1 MRARLHIAYGTYAKV
16 AGLLAAPWP
25 KVTIFSFFHAMTHPV
40 DACTA
45 PRRYAVLY
53 YKRKKKVH
61 KQKGVSKEDGILVV
75 EPPPSCKVSLF
86 EDDGMSMHGGKNKKK
101 SATLVT
107 SGINWTISKKAFGVV
122 DSKSGAGNVF
132 ELGPN
137 GLADGDIVEMSSAA
151 LDLEITAVL
160 DGGGG
165 GAAAM
170 GTTSGG
176 ATKSL
181 GGLKK
186 PALGGLGGGG
196 LKKRPG
202 GLGGGMSKGGIG
214 LGGKAGAGNGRGL
227 VSRKPTNPLLAGRK
241 RPLVGLGSGTAG
253 GTGLGRGLVGRRPPP
268 QPKRRDD
275 DNDNRKGNNDDEEDD
290 DEMDGS
296 NGMENMTEAKVN
308 AASGRKGPL
317 SRVPSSLLGGGGKK
331 RRIISGRGLGA
342 TAASAGASTTSSTAA
357 ASISAADSFPGA
369 IGTIIAPASIRGILR
384 PHQREGVTFLWNCLT
399 GASPDLQRVAEESG
413 AGSAAS
419 KGAILA
425 DEMGEFHSYVFVFML
440 FVTCLHLYF

>member
-1 MRARLHIAYGTYAKV
+1 
-16 AGLLAAPWP
+16 
-25 KVTIFSFFHAMTHPV
+25 MTDPA
-40 DACTA
+40 DDGTA
-45 PRRYAVLY
+45 PRRYGVLY

-75 EPPPSCKVSLF
+75 QPPPSCKVSLF
-86 EDDGMSMHGGKNKKK
+86 EDDGMSMHGGKNKKRP
-101 SATLVT
+101 ATLVT

-151 LDLEITAVL
+151 LDCEITAVL

-165 GAAAM
+165 GGAAAAM
-170 GTTSGG
+170 GAANGG

-196 LKKRPG
+196 GLKKRPG
-202 GLGGGMSKGGIG
+202 GLGGGISKGG
-214 LGGKAGAGNGRGL
+214 LGGGAGAGRGL
-227 VSRKPTNPLLAGRK
+227 VNRKPTNPLLAGRK
-241 RPLVGLGSGTAG
+241 RPLGGLGSGTSG

-268 QPKRRDD
+268 QPKRKDD
-275 DNDNRKGNNDDEEDD
+275 DIDNRKGNNDESDEEDD
-290 DEMDGS
+290 DEEMDGS
-296 NGMENMTEAKVN
+296 SGMENMTEAKAN
-308 AASGRKGPL
+308 AASGRKGLL
-317 SRVPSSLLGGGGKK
+317 SQVPSSLLGGGVKK
-331 RRIISGRGLGA
+331 RRIVSGRGLGA
-342 TAASAGASTTSSTAA
+342 TAASAVASTTSTAA
-357 ASISAADSFPGA
+357 ASIPAADSFPGA

-399 GASPDLQRVAEESG
+399 GASPNLQRVAEESG

-425 DEMGEFHSYVFVFML
+425 DEMGEFHSHIYIFVFMI
-440 FVTCLHLYF
+440 FVACLHLYL

>member
-1 MRARLHIAYGTYAKV
+1 MTDPADAGTASA
-16 AGLLAAPWP
+16 AG
-25 KVTIFSFFHAMTHPV
+25 
-40 DACTA
+40 A

-86 EDDGMSMHGGKNKKK
+86 EDDGMSMHGGKTKKK
-101 SATLVT
+101 SATPVT

-151 LDLEITAVL
+151 LDCEITAVL

-165 GAAAM
+165 GAAAPM
-170 GTTSGG
+170 GAANGG
-176 ATKSL
+176 AIKSL

-186 PALGGLGGGG
+186 PALGSLGGGGG

-214 LGGKAGAGNGRGL
+214 LGGKAGAVRGL

-241 RPLVGLGSGTAG
+241 RPLGGLGSGTAG

-268 QPKRRDD
+268 QPKRKDD
-275 DNDNRKGNNDDEEDD
+275 DNDNRKGSNDGEEDDDDD

-296 NGMENMTEAKVN
+296 SGMENMTEAKAN
-308 AASGRKGPL
+308 AANGRKGLL
-317 SRVPSSLLGGGGKK
+317 SRDPSSFLAGGGKK
-331 RRIISGRGLGA
+331 RRIVSGRGLGA

-357 ASISAADSFPGA
+357 GSISAADSFPGA

-413 AGSAAS
+413 AGLAAS

-425 DEMGEFHSYVFVFML
+425 DEMGEFHSYMFVFML
-440 FVTCLHLYF
+440 FVTCLHLYL

>member
-1 MRARLHIAYGTYAKV
+1 
-16 AGLLAAPWP
+16 
-25 KVTIFSFFHAMTHPV
+25 MTNPV
-40 DACTA
+40 DEGTAAAAA

-61 KQKGVSKEDGILVV
+61 KQKGVSKEDGILLV

-86 EDDGMSMHGGKNKKK
+86 EDDGMSMHGGKTMKK

-151 LDLEITAVL
+151 LDCEITAVL

-165 GAAAM
+165 GAAAAM
-170 GTTSGG
+170 GTANGS
-176 ATKSL
+176 AIKSL

-186 PALGGLGGGG
+186 SALGGLGGGGG

-214 LGGKAGAGNGRGL
+214 LGGKAGAGRGL

-241 RPLVGLGSGTAG
+241 RPLGGIGSGTAG

-268 QPKRRDD
+268 QPKRKDD
-275 DNDNRKGNNDDEEDD
+275 DNDYRKGSNDDEEDD
-290 DEMDGS
+290 DDEEMDGS
-296 NGMENMTEAKVN
+296 SGTENMTEAKAN
-308 AASGRKGPL
+308 AASGRKGLL

-331 RRIISGRGLGA
+331 RRIVSGRGLGA

-357 ASISAADSFPGA
+357 ASISTADSFPGA
-369 IGTIIAPASIRGILR
+369 IGTIIAPASIRDILR

-413 AGSAAS
+413 AGLAAS

-425 DEMGEFHSYVFVFML
+425 DEMGEFHSYMFVFML
-440 FVTCLHLYF
+440 FVTCLHF